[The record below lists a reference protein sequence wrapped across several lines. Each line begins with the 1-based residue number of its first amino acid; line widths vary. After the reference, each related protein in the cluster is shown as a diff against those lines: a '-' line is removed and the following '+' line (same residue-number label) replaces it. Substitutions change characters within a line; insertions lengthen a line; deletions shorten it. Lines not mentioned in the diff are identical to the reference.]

1 VFGETLMVP
10 AQISRICAMMAFPY
24 AGSSLTMC
32 KMSSGKTSRVL
43 TSLRKMSLG
52 VVLSI
57 DRPAD
62 LSNVLATLPSKKLV
76 KIDNNTDN
84 KFA

>member
-1 VFGETLMVP
+1 
-10 AQISRICAMMAFPY
+10 MMAFPY

-32 KMSSGKTSRVL
+32 KISRGKTSRVL

-57 DRPAD
+57 DRPAA
-62 LSNVLATLPSKKLV
+62 LSIALSLIEKLV

>member
-1 VFGETLMVP
+1 
-10 AQISRICAMMAFPY
+10 
-24 AGSSLTMC
+24 
-32 KMSSGKTSRVL
+32 
-43 TSLRKMSLG
+43 LG

-57 DRPAD
+57 DRPTA
-62 LSNVLATLPSKKLV
+62 LSIALPLIEKLV

>member
-1 VFGETLMVP
+1 
-10 AQISRICAMMAFPY
+10 
-24 AGSSLTMC
+24 
-32 KMSSGKTSRVL
+32 
-43 TSLRKMSLG
+43 LG